1 MESLTDAGLT
11 VTYDEEAGVITFD
24 WNPETHP
31 QYNYLE
37 ELTSEKFSEMMQN
50 WIKTYE
56 ENNADPNF
64 QAED

>member
-11 VTYDEEAGVITFD
+11 VTYDEEAGIITFD
-24 WNPETHP
+24 WDPKTHP
-31 QYNYLE
+31 QYTYLE
-37 ELTSEKFSEMMQN
+37 HLTSEKFSEMMMN

-56 ENNADPNF
+56 ENNTDSDS